1 MSRNRCTTETRV
13 GHAGASIRWCVE
25 CGDFHLSLGF
35 VQISLTAD
43 QFTHLHSLVNE
54 AMQLVV
60 RKQSQNQENVEEN
73 IDLKARF
80 H

>member
-1 MSRNRCTTETRV
+1 MSRNRCTTENRV

-35 VQISLTAD
+35 IQISLTAD

-54 AMQLVV
+54 AMY
-60 RKQSQNQENVEEN
+60 RIGKQEGLQPENPN
-73 IDLKARF
+73 FRINTKHGF